1 MKTRILSIF
10 FFVTIF
16 KVVNGQNTLEKTYQN
31 NYETNALN
39 KISIKVLLDSICN
52 YLLISNS
59 IKNSYYYS
67 ADRKIF
73 SNKLIDKGGMNS
85 GFISID
91 TLNKSI
97 RFNYTGTT
105 GSGGFAP
112 YIQQTFYFQD
122 LSSFYWNEKN
132 EKIKNLHLISSYDN
146 CNGNFKPIA
155 EFEEESGCKGSED
168 KIVSMPDYTR
178 NLYSERELVFNIDK
192 LTEEVKSK
200 LSNWFNELKKR

>member
-10 FFVTIF
+10 FFVSIF
-16 KVVNGQNTLEKTYQN
+16 KVVNGQNTLEKSYQN
-31 NYETNALN
+31 NYEANALN

-59 IKNSYYYS
+59 VKNTHSYS

-73 SNKLIDKGGMNS
+73 SNILIDKGSSNYGY
-85 GFISID
+85 ISID
-91 TLNKSI
+91 TINKSI
-97 RFNYTGTT
+97 RFNYTGTS

-112 YIQQTFYFQD
+112 YIQQTFYLQD
-122 LSSFYWNEKN
+122 FSSLYWSEGNEKN
-132 EKIKNLHLISSYDN
+132 QILHLTSSYDN
-146 CNGNFKPIA
+146 CNGNSKPIA
-155 EFEEESGCKGSED
+155 EFEEKSGCNGSED